1 MGSTHCVEY
10 PRNARFCRITG
21 KSLPIVHNVAEAFL
35 SALLDRLTLPCTVE
49 GDQPVLVALLESR
62 GTPNRSVNSKDECTF
77 YETPFPRLAYIEAVE
92 RRESVIWSSEDMGKV
107 NVPVETDVFYD
118 GDRTSRKFGAMSG
131 VDEILKV
138 LDTSGGDSRLVFI
151 LDRRIS
157 NCQHTSR

>member
-92 RRESVIWSSEDMGKV
+92 MERVSHLVVRRYGK
-107 NVPVETDVFYD
+107 DQ
-118 GDRTSRKFGAMSG
+118 RTR
-131 VDEILKV
+131 
-138 LDTSGGDSRLVFI
+138 R
-151 LDRRIS
+151 DRRLLRWRPHFS
-157 NCQHTSR
+157 QTRRDERG